1 MEAAIH
7 LPVNMHRGAP
17 DTYLSLWVSVA
28 TATTTTW
35 LWRARSHFFHKSA
48 EGTCEGA
55 QRLLKMRYQCG
66 SHALFQ
72 DAQKPS
78 QDACGKTQDAREA
91 ALLSEKIPDQALLN
105 LRALALCLP
114 EPETSRR
121 AAY

>member
-1 MEAAIH
+1 
-7 LPVNMHRGAP
+7 MHRGAP
-17 DTYLSLWVSVA
+17 YTYLSLWASIS

-48 EGTCEGA
+48 EGTCEVA
-55 QRLLKMRYQCG
+55 QRLLKMQHQCG

-72 DAQKPS
+72 DARKPS
-78 QDACGKTQDAREA
+78 QDECGKTRDAREA
-91 ALLSEKIPDQALLN
+91 TILSERTLDQALLN
-105 LRALALCLP
+105 LHPLALCLP